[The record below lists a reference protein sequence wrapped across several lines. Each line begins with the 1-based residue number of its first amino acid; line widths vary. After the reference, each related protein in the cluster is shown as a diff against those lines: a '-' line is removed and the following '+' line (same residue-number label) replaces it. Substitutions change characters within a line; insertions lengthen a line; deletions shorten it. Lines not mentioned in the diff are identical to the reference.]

1 MKYPVFFLLLI
12 SNFRPL
18 WLKKIL
24 GMISVFFN
32 LLRLV
37 LWPIIW
43 SVLENV
49 QCPLEKTVCSV
60 TVEKNILYMSV
71 RAVWSKVWFKF
82 NIFLFIFCL
91 DDLSIIESG
100 ILKSPAIIVL
110 FISSFRSVSICL
122 IYLGALMLDAYI
134 FIIDISSW
142 WIELTYLSVSVAFL
156 SLV

>member
-1 MKYPVFFLLLI
+1 M
-12 SNFRPL
+12 
-18 WLKKIL
+18 
-24 GMISVFFN
+24 
-32 LLRLV
+32 
-37 LWPIIW
+37 
-43 SVLENV
+43 
-49 QCPLEKTVCSV
+49 CSV

-134 FIIDISSW
+134 FIIDISS
-142 WIELTYLSVSVAFL
+142 
-156 SLV
+156 